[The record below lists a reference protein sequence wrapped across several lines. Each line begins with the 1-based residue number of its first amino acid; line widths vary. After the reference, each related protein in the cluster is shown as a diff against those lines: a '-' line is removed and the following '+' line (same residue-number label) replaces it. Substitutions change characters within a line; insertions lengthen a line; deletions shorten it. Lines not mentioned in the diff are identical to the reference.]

1 MCRGVGGSGFD
12 KASLLGWSSYLSLRG
27 CPDIW
32 REAAT
37 SREELGRRTERG
49 EHHFSCTERYLPPY
63 LLGSVQ
69 TDNIDN
75 RMGNGGAGAARVGAG
90 RAVRFAN

>member
-1 MCRGVGGSGFD
+1 MIRHRFWGIVLPFLEGLPGH
-12 KASLLGWSSYLSLRG
+12 LERSS
-27 CPDIW
+27 
-32 REAAT
+32 T

-90 RAVRFAN
+90 RAVRIAN